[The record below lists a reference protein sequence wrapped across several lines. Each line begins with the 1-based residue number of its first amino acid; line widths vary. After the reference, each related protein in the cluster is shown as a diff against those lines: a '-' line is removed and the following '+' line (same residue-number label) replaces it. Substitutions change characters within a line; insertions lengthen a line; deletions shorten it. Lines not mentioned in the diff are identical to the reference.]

1 MRDTERTLATL
12 ILIIFAL
19 NCLSSLS
26 HSKNPVEFCKV
37 YEGALADNMEPLYV
51 SIEIADLSGDKKD
64 YVIAKCDSAFNIFK
78 FDGEVWESA
87 YNIDLKG
94 NESDFWLWKTGDLDN
109 DKKDEII
116 IFQGKTIIMYDLD
129 EPDFIK
135 STHEFPYYIES
146 AVIGDIDNDKLNELL
161 LFCCEEPTSY
171 ERFGCKYY
179 LCVVKYTDQKMN
191 IFWSDNQELGLRA
204 SDVVPPPR
212 MVCIAD
218 IENKGNNQLL
228 KIGAQSDVSPSGYSL
243 YNWVNGN
250 LEKTKV
256 FRIEKGSLLIPDGIK
271 REPRRKPKR
280 GEKSERG
287 ERFEREII
295 RPFLFGGFKPVLIDD
310 KTVFIGRMMATEGK
324 VISVMGEIKD
334 DNIKIDRF
342 TCIETN
348 GGYPLSILFWA
359 DIDGNGTGIL
369 AIIKHYNS
377 NIANFEFYR

>member
-1 MRDTERTLATL
+1 MREAKRTLAKL
-12 ILIIFAL
+12 ILTIFAL
-19 NCLSSLS
+19 NCMSSLS

-37 YEGALADNMEPLYV
+37 YEGAFADNMEPLYV
-51 SIEIADLSGDKKD
+51 SINIADLSGDGKD
-64 YVIAKCDSAFNIFK
+64 YIISKSDSSFNIFK

-109 DKKDEII
+109 DKKEEII
-116 IFQGKTIIMYDLD
+116 IFQGKTIIIYDLD

-161 LFCCEEPTSY
+161 LFCCEEPSVY

-179 LCVVKYTDQKMN
+179 LCVVKYVDQKMN
-191 IFWSDNQELGLRA
+191 LFWSDNQELGLRA
-204 SDVVPPPR
+204 TDVFPPPK
-212 MVCIAD
+212 MSCIAD

-228 KIGAQSDVSPSGYSL
+228 IIGAQSDVSPSGYIL

-256 FRIEKGSLLIPDGIK
+256 FRVEKGSLLIPDGIR
-271 REPRRKPKR
+271 REPQRKPKR
-280 GEKSERG
+280 GEKSEKG
-287 ERFEREII
+287 EKFERRII
-295 RPFLFGGFKPVLIDD
+295 RPFLFGSFKPVLIDD
-310 KTVFIGRMMATEGK
+310 KTVFMGRMMATDGK

-334 DNIKIDRF
+334 DNIKIDSL
-342 TCIETN
+342 TCIEGFN
-348 GGYPLSILFWA
+348 ISKLFWA
-359 DIDGNGTGIL
+359 NIDGNGTGIL
-369 AIIKHYNS
+369 VIIKHYNS